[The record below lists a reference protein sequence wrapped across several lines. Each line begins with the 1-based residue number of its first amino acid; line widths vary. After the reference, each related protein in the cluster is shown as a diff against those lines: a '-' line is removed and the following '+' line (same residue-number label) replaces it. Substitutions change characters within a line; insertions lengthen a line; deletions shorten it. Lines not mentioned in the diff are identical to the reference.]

1 MSSLCNPS
9 PSSPSLPQN
18 LPLREIPGNYGF
30 PFFGPLKDRWDF
42 FYFQGRDNFFR
53 SRIENHNSTVFRTN
67 MVPGPWISHDP
78 RVVVLLDAK
87 SFPVLFD
94 MSKVEKNDV
103 LTGTYTPSTSFT
115 GGYRVCAYLDP
126 SESNHNSFK
135 GLLLSLLASKQEEI
149 IPLFQTCLNEFFL
162 EMEDQ
167 LKNNSRVDC
176 EPLIDKISFEFVY
189 KLFCDGNS
197 PSDFLMS
204 DGAKMFKKW
213 LICQIGP
220 VKTLGLPVFLNPIE
234 DLLLHSVRLPFFLV
248 KNDYEKIYNAFY
260 SSKSSF
266 IEKAQKN
273 GISREEAC
281 HNLVF
286 MAGFNA
292 FGGFITWFPSLIKWV
307 ASAGETLHHQLADE
321 IRTVVKSEGG
331 VTLNA
336 IHKMTL
342 TKSVVYEAFRIEPP
356 IPYQYGRAK
365 ENLMIQSHDYS
376 FKVNKGEMLFGYQP
390 FATKDPK
397 IFDEPEKFKGN
408 RFVGEEGEK
417 LLKYVLWCNGR
428 VIDDPTVENKQCP
441 GKNLVELMST
451 VFLVELFLRYDSFSI
466 DANNSNNCVCLS
478 LKKGESL
485 EYDV

>member
-126 SESNHNSFK
+126 
-135 GLLLSLLASKQEEI
+135 
-149 IPLFQTCLNEFFL
+149 
-162 EMEDQ
+162 
-167 LKNNSRVDC
+167 R
-176 EPLIDKISFEFVY
+176 
-189 KLFCDGNS
+189 
-197 PSDFLMS
+197 
-204 DGAKMFKKW
+204 
-213 LICQIGP
+213 
-220 VKTLGLPVFLNPIE
+220 
-234 DLLLHSVRLPFFLV
+234 
-248 KNDYEKIYNAFY
+248 
-260 SSKSSF
+260 
-266 IEKAQKN
+266 
-273 GISREEAC
+273 
-281 HNLVF
+281 
-286 MAGFNA
+286 
-292 FGGFITWFPSLIKWV
+292 
-307 ASAGETLHHQLADE
+307 ETLHHQLADE